1 MLDLEVS
8 PRLKVQWIEES
19 HEKYKA
25 YPRAKELLNRRKTL
39 EAPAMSF
46 LLGSS
51 VNSDMGYTAR
61 VEHRNVSGVELS
73 WYLMPEGEPEWERVE
88 TKYRRDRLS
97 YVKRYGRLQKTE
109 RLTWKAYAPYESVTD
124 TFDLSVPG
132 VGYYMIVAKA
142 DGQKTLQASQIQG
155 VKSSRLLLV
164 GGFLP
169 DSTSLCTV
177 VEGCT
182 GRPVPSATVEWYY
195 RDTLLHTALTDAE
208 GKARWRDAGYIRNH
222 MVHYSLM
229 IRGTTVMRS
238 LGKSVSECLF
248 ARTVRHTTGYVYIPT
263 VPSTVPGKRCMR
275 VACVSMRDL
284 PRNGLCQSVRWY
296 WYCRTRIGRP

>member
-1 MLDLEVS
+1 MPFVEKGKDAGYFGGDLLNVIGRRAVAMKRYRNVTVEDVDKDVYGRMLAVYRKNGNREAELLVMLDSVGHVVRVSNEGVAEYDPEDVERREREVLQTETYKTYERMLARFGDLPLAAEIYLRMLDLEVS

-19 HEKYKA
+19 YERYKA
-25 YPRAKELLNRRKTL
+25 YPRAKELLNRRETL

-73 WYLMPEGEPEWERVE
+73 WYLMPEGEPEWEKVE

-109 RLTWKAYAPYESVTD
+109 HLTWKAYAPYESVTD

-142 DGQKTLQASQIQG
+142 ERTKNAASFPNCKG
-155 VKSSRLLLV
+155 
-164 GGFLP
+164 
-169 DSTSLCTV
+169 
-177 VEGCT
+177 
-182 GRPVPSATVEWYY
+182 
-195 RDTLLHTALTDAE
+195 
-208 GKARWRDAGYIRNH
+208 
-222 MVHYSLM
+222 
-229 IRGTTVMRS
+229 
-238 LGKSVSECLF
+238 
-248 ARTVRHTTGYVYIPT
+248 
-263 VPSTVPGKRCMR
+263 
-275 VACVSMRDL
+275 
-284 PRNGLCQSVRWY
+284 
-296 WYCRTRIGRP
+296 